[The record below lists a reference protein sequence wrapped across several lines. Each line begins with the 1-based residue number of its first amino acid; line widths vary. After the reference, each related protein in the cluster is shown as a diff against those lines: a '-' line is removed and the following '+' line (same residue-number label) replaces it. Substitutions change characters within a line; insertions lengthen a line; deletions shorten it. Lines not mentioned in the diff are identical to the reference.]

1 MAGKVVRSE
10 HALKHKGMKAPRP
23 EKGMGVDSEMVKKGP
38 SAKGAMKHL
47 EPAGPYKEPKAGEQS
62 KSPEHKKKA
71 LPSKDAPKG
80 VKGVNEGAKM
90 WDKPKSSGK
99 DRY

>member
-1 MAGKVVRSE
+1 MAGKAVKAE

-38 SAKGAMKHL
+38 SAKGAMKHV
-47 EPAGPYKEPKAGEQS
+47 EPKGPYSEPRKGEQS
-62 KSPEHKKKA
+62 EAPQHKKKA

-80 VKGVNEGAKM
+80 VKGVNGGSKM
-90 WDKPKSSGK
+90 WDKPQPCGK
-99 DRY
+99 NRY